1 MLAERDYEI
10 RNRTVH
16 TKEGFDELG
25 PLLPFNPEVE
35 TPDHDTALV
44 RFLAQETLWVSTL
57 AVSARPLE
65 RLRQRRQVSPCRVET
80 HRSGSSTRPSERLTV
95 PDPGSPLRQS
105 ANAAS

>member
-44 RFLAQETLWVSTL
+44 RFLAK
-57 AVSARPLE
+57 
-65 RLRQRRQVSPCRVET
+65 ET

-95 PDPGSPLRQS
+95 P
-105 ANAAS
+105 

>member
-16 TKEGFDELG
+16 TKESFDELG

-44 RFLAQETLWVSTL
+44 RFLAQETSSGLRASTG
-57 AVSARPLE
+57 APATASASVTL
-65 RLRQRRQVSPCRVET
+65 PCRD
-80 HRSGSSTRPSERLTV
+80 PQER
-95 PDPGSPLRQS
+95 
-105 ANAAS
+105 

>member
-44 RFLAQETLWVSTL
+44 RFLAQETPSGLRASTG
-57 AVSARPLE
+57 APATASASVTLPRRDPQE
-65 RLRQRRQVSPCRVET
+65 R
-80 HRSGSSTRPSERLTV
+80 
-95 PDPGSPLRQS
+95 
-105 ANAAS
+105 

>member
-25 PLLPFNPEVE
+25 PLLPFNLEVE
-35 TPDHDTALV
+35 TPEHDTALV
-44 RFLAQETLWVSTL
+44 RFLAQETPSGLRASTGVP
-57 AVSARPLE
+57 AVVSASVTL
-65 RLRQRRQVSPCRVET
+65 PCRET

-95 PDPGSPLRQS
+95 PAPGSPLRRS